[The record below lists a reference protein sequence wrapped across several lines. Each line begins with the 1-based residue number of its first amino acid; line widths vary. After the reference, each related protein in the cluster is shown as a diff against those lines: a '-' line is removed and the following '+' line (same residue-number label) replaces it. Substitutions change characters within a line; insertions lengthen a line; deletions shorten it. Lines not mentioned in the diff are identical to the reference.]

1 MATEDDYTEE
11 RLAEYDSDALAQDD
25 VLVIGFV
32 TVVRDLRAR
41 VKGLEGDLHAAI
53 IEAREH
59 EERANASEHFL
70 LPVKDGYP
78 GEIDICDREDGHSHH
93 FVPTSILDGYVTIE
107 LARLKD
113 TIIAKLVAEKAK
125 WEEALRFYADD
136 GTHAPP
142 GHSGEGWCRDSGHRA
157 RLALGLPSKDEG
169 TAALTVSAQK
179 HLEESL
185 RGTIADRDDLRAEN
199 DQLRQVML
207 AVARN
212 LRARDRGTQRGLQW
226 AYDAA
231 EQLERSLGVD
241 MRVTPEAR
249 WGVFDVEERKWCPR
263 FGSES
268 QMSAHAARLNASLRP
283 DGGAVYRYQP
293 LPLPVPVRTETAG

>member
-1 MATEDDYTEE
+1 MTTREQALTFLRGLKRGNYGATMTIYQDVVDHV
-11 RLAEYDSDALAQDD
+11 LAEVDEQTARAEALLKQSAEWET
-25 VLVIGFV
+25 LALEAR
-32 TVVRDLRAR
+32 RDL
-41 VKGLEGDLHAAI
+41 EG
-53 IEAREH
+53 
-59 EERANASEHFL
+59 
-70 LPVKDGYP
+70 
-78 GEIDICDREDGHSHH
+78 
-93 FVPTSILDGYVTIE
+93 T
-107 LARLKD
+107 
-113 TIIAKLVAEKAK
+113 
-125 WEEALRFYADD
+125 
-136 GTHAPP
+136 
-142 GHSGEGWCRDSGHRA
+142 
-157 RLALGLPSKDEG
+157 EG

-283 DGGAVYRYQP
+283 DAGAAYRYQP

>member
-1 MATEDDYTEE
+1 MTT
-11 RLAEYDSDALAQDD
+11 
-25 VLVIGFV
+25 
-32 TVVRDLRAR
+32 
-41 VKGLEGDLHAAI
+41 
-53 IEAREH
+53 REQ
-59 EERANASEHFL
+59 
-70 LPVKDGYP
+70 
-78 GEIDICDREDGHSHH
+78 
-93 FVPTSILDGYVTIE
+93 
-107 LARLKD
+107 
-113 TIIAKLVAEKAK
+113 
-125 WEEALRFYADD
+125 
-136 GTHAPP
+136 
-142 GHSGEGWCRDSGHRA
+142 
-157 RLALGLPSKDEG
+157 
-169 TAALTVSAQK
+169 ALTFLRGLKLGNYGATMTIYPDVVDHVLGALDEAEADRRRALKRADAFALDTQTCDEAVQSLCEMIVAARA
-179 HLEESL
+179 ERDEL

-283 DGGAVYRYQP
+283 DGGAAYRYQP